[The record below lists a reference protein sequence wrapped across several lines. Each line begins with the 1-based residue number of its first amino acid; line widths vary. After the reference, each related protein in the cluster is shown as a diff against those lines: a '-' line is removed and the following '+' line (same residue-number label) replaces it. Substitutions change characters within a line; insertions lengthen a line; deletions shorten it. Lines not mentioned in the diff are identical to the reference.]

1 MPILKTDEIA
11 NNLTHKKAPSH
22 SEGAI
27 TKVLPFATTKKY
39 VKGSFQPLL
48 GDYVRNITQIKPKKQ
63 KTSSF
68 DALGV
73 DPLIYS
79 IEKSINPEGQLQH
92 ELENFLQYYLYGEK
106 ENIKLI
112 HPYIYNY
119 LQGSDSDNLFR
130 KVAKCASDVLVN
142 NDQRIANIFK
152 NTETEDVLSELIIGA
167 LNSSTGDNHPA
178 EKGYQCKLGFLNKL
192 YCEDLIYISRHH
204 EYFIKSLPTLTH
216 FYFFTYICQ
225 LMLKFERFDKG
236 DYTTSTPLYYALDWE
251 GVISKRRKAASDMDG
266 FKRIKQRAPLL
277 FPHVHTMSQ
286 LSTFHENTDYS
297 FYTYPELI
305 EYFCDPV
312 REREYLGDLN
322 KWIKQYRE
330 IFGERVTPK
339 EEAGDLKT
347 AFRLLF
353 ESIKEGMNEE
363 ARNNYGKSIEYIGS
377 EFLRTRGSSGT
388 ILMLNHEMLLLL
400 TAVSVKDKRIP
411 INQLF
416 SEYEKRGVALDRH
429 SKKVVLETL
438 DNLNFIDKKSD
449 SGDAQYVKPIL

>member
-1 MPILKTDEIA
+1 MPILKTKEIA
-11 NNLTHKKAPSH
+11 ENLNKKKPPAH
-22 SEGAI
+22 SEGGI
-27 TKVLPFATTKKY
+27 SKVLPFATTKKY

-48 GDYVRNITQIKPKKQ
+48 GDYVRNITSIKTKKR
-63 KTSSF
+63 KASSL

-79 IEKSINPEGQLQH
+79 IEQSINPEGKLQH

-106 ENIKLI
+106 EDIKLI

-119 LQGSDSDNLFR
+119 LQGADSDNLFR
-130 KVAKCASDVLVN
+130 KVSKCASDVLVN

-167 LNSSTGDNHPA
+167 LNRTTDESSSETV
-178 EKGYQCKLGFLNKL
+178 YQCKLEFLNKL

-225 LMLKFERFDKG
+225 LMLKFEQFDKG
-236 DYTTSTPLYYALDWE
+236 DYITSTPLYYALDWE
-251 GVISKRRKAASDMDG
+251 GVISKRRKAASDVDG
-266 FKRIKQRAPLL
+266 FKRIKQRSPLL
-277 FPHVHTMSQ
+277 FPHIHTMSQ
-286 LSTFHENTDYS
+286 LSTFHGNTNNS
-297 FYTYPELI
+297 FYTYTELV
-305 EYFCDPV
+305 EYFSDP
-312 REREYLGDLN
+312 EKEQEYLGDVN
-322 KWIKQYRE
+322 DWIKEYGG

-353 ESIKEGMNEE
+353 ESIKEGMNEG
-363 ARNNYGKSIEYIGS
+363 ARIGYGNSIEHFGS

>member
-1 MPILKTDEIA
+1 MPILKTEEITH
-11 NNLTHKKAPSH
+11 NLTKKKPPSH
-22 SEGAI
+22 NEGEI
-27 TKVLPFATTKKY
+27 KKVLPFATTKKY

-48 GDYVRNITQIKPKKQ
+48 GDYVRNITKIKTKKQ
-63 KTSSF
+63 KTSSL
-68 DALGV
+68 DDLGV
-73 DPLIYS
+73 DPFIYR
-79 IEKSINPEGQLQH
+79 IVKSINPEDHLQH

-106 ENIKLI
+106 GDIKLI

-142 NDQRIANIFK
+142 NDQRISNIFK
-152 NTETEDVLSELIIGA
+152 DTETEDVLSELIIGA
-167 LNSSTGDNHPA
+167 LNRSTDESSSETV
-178 EKGYQCKLGFLNKL
+178 YQCKLEFLNKL

-225 LMLKFERFDKG
+225 LMLKFEQFDKG
-236 DYTTSTPLYYALDWE
+236 DYTASTPLYYALDWE
-251 GVISKRRKAASDMDG
+251 GVISKRRKAASDVDG
-266 FKRIKQRAPLL
+266 FKRIKQRSPFL
-277 FPHVHTMSQ
+277 FPHIHTMSQ
-286 LSTFHENTDYS
+286 LSTFHGNTNDSFFTYS
-297 FYTYPELI
+297 ELI
-305 EYFCDPV
+305 EYFSGS
-312 REREYLGDLN
+312 EKEQEYLGDVN
-322 KWIKQYRE
+322 NWIEQYRG

-339 EEAGDLKT
+339 EQAGDLKT

-353 ESIKEGMNEE
+353 ESIKEGMNEG
-363 ARNNYGKSIEYIGS
+363 ARIGYGNSIEHFGS

>member
-1 MPILKTDEIA
+1 MPILKTEEIA
-11 NNLTHKKAPSH
+11 KNLTNKKAPAH

-27 TKVLPFATTKKY
+27 NKVLPFATTKKY

-48 GDYVRNITQIKPKKQ
+48 GDYVRNITQIKIKKQ
-63 KTSSF
+63 KASSL

-73 DPLIYS
+73 DPLVYS
-79 IEKSINPEGQLQH
+79 IVEGINPEDQLQH
-92 ELENFLQYYLYGEK
+92 ELESFLQYYLYGGK
-106 ENIKLI
+106 KDLKLI

-152 NTETEDVLSELIIGA
+152 DTETEDVLSELIIGA
-167 LNSSTGDNHPA
+167 LNNSTDAQPA
-178 EKGYQCKLGFLNKL
+178 EMGYQCKLEFLNKL

-225 LMLKFERFDKG
+225 LMLKFEQFDKG

-251 GVISKRRKAASDMDG
+251 GVISKRRKAASDVDG
-266 FKRIKQRAPLL
+266 FKRIKQRSPLL
-277 FPHVHTMSQ
+277 FPHIHTMSQ
-286 LSTFHENTDYS
+286 LSTFHGNADNR
-297 FYTYPELI
+297 FFTYPELI
-305 EYFCDPV
+305 EYFSDP
-312 REREYLGDLN
+312 EEEQEYLGDVN
-322 KWIKQYRE
+322 NWIKQYRG
-330 IFGERVTPK
+330 IFGDRVTPK
-339 EEAGDLKT
+339 EQAGDLKT

-353 ESIKEGMNEE
+353 ESIKEGMNEG
-363 ARNNYGKSIEYIGS
+363 ARIGYGNSIEHFGS

-400 TAVSVKDKRIP
+400 TAISVKDKRIP

-429 SKKVVLETL
+429 SKKVILETL

>member
-1 MPILKTDEIA
+1 MPILNATEIA
-11 NNLTHKKAPSH
+11 NNLYKKKSPAH
-22 SEGAI
+22 SEGEI
-27 TKVLPFATTKKY
+27 KKVLPFTTTKKY

-48 GDYVRNITQIKPKKQ
+48 GDYVRNITRIKEKK
-63 KTSSF
+63 KRTSSL

-73 DPLIYS
+73 NPLIYS
-79 IEKSINPEGQLQH
+79 IGQSINSEGLLQH
-92 ELENFLQYYLYGEK
+92 ELENFLQYYLYGEL
-106 ENIKLI
+106 EDIKLI

-119 LQGSDSDNLFR
+119 LRGSDSDNLFR
-130 KVAKCASDVLVN
+130 RKVAKCAAEILVN
-142 NDQRIANIFK
+142 NDQRIATIFRD
-152 NTETEDVLSELIIGA
+152 TETEDVLSELIIGA
-167 LNSSTGDNHPA
+167 LDCTTDDSFLET
-178 EKGYQCKLGFLNKL
+178 EYQCKLNFLNKL
-192 YCEDLIYISRHH
+192 YCEDFIYISRHN
-204 EYFIKSLPTLTH
+204 EYFIKSLPFLTQ
-216 FYFFTYICQ
+216 FYFFNYVCQ
-225 LMLKFERFDKG
+225 LLLKFEQFNNG
-236 DYTTSTPLYYALDWE
+236 DYTKSTPLYYALDWE
-251 GVISKRRKAASDMDG
+251 GVISKRRKAASDTEG

-286 LSTFHENTDYS
+286 MSTFHENSEGS
-297 FYTYPELI
+297 FFTYPELI
-305 EYFCDPV
+305 EYFSEP
-312 REREYLGDLN
+312 EKKQEYLDDLN

-339 EEAGDLKT
+339 EQAEDLET

-363 ARNNYGKSIEYIGS
+363 ARNNYGKNIENFGS

>member
-1 MPILKTDEIA
+1 MPILKTEELTK
-11 NNLTHKKAPSH
+11 NLTNKKVPSH

-27 TKVLPFATTKKY
+27 NKVLPFATTKKY

-48 GDYVRNITQIKPKKQ
+48 GDYVRNITQIKIKKQ
-63 KTSSF
+63 KTSSL

-73 DPLIYS
+73 DSLIYS

-106 ENIKLI
+106 EDIKLI

-152 NTETEDVLSELIIGA
+152 DTETEDVLSELIIGA
-167 LNSSTGDNHPA
+167 LNCSTGDHPA
-178 EKGYQCKLGFLNKL
+178 EKGYQCKLEFLNKL

-204 EYFIKSLPTLTH
+204 EYFIKSLSTLTH
-216 FYFFTYICQ
+216 FYFFNYICQ
-225 LMLKFERFDKG
+225 LMLKFEQFDKG
-236 DYTTSTPLYYALDWE
+236 DYITSTPLYYALDWE
-251 GVISKRRKAASDMDG
+251 GVISKRRKAASDVDG
-266 FKRIKQRAPLL
+266 FKRIKQRSPLL
-277 FPHVHTMSQ
+277 FPHIHTMSQ
-286 LSTFHENTDYS
+286 LSTFHGNTNNS
-297 FYTYPELI
+297 FYTYSELV
-305 EYFCDPV
+305 EYFSDP
-312 REREYLGDLN
+312 EKEKEYLGDVN
-322 KWIKQYRE
+322 DWIKQYRG

-353 ESIKEGMNEE
+353 ESIKEGMNEG
-363 ARNNYGKSIEYIGS
+363 ARIGYGNSIEHFGS